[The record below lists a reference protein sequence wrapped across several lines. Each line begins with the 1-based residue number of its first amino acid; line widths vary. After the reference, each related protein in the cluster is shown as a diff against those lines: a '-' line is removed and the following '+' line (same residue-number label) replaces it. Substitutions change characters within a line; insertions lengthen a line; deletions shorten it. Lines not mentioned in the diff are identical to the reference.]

1 MGTVQS
7 GDPSGACALDKALIA
22 RHRQRRPGFLERLI
36 NAYLEEAPKYAKV
49 LRASAPAGDWDN
61 VKMAAHTLKS
71 SSANIGGTRLAA
83 LCLKLEQAA
92 LNQSAAE
99 AAQHLAGF
107 NMEYFEV
114 EEALKALLLDLR
126 NSATAATAAAQ
137 PNSGV

>member
-1 MGTVQS
+1 MPEPDPPVVDTGVLDELASSVGGDTGFVAELIGTYLDDAPVHLAEIAAAGAS
-7 GDPSGACALDKALIA
+7 GDAAAMV
-22 RHRQRRPGFLERLI
+22 RP
-36 NAYLEEAPKYAKV
+36 
-49 LRASAPAGDWDN
+49 
-61 VKMAAHTLKS
+61 AHTLKS